1 MTPTEFIRSLHHAT
15 PEKALVGF
23 FKVKAMS
30 DEPKLVDLRLPFFD
44 HKLDTVAYEMAL
56 PHGRA
61 DIVIFHLDG
70 STTVIEAKD
79 GANGYTHI
87 AQGIGQLAFYATQ
100 LALKGKIKRVR
111 KALMWSSPGDR
122 EIDAMITV
130 TCLKAGVIPLEMAPV
145 RTYLA
150 ALTVRPHDEEV

>member
-1 MTPTEFIRSLHHAT
+1 MASERGKTRRRYGAQF
-15 PEKALVGF
+15 
-23 FKVKAMS
+23 KAMS

-100 LALKGKIKRVR
+100 LALKGKVKRVR
-111 KALMWSSPGDR
+111 KAPAPG
-122 EIDAMITV
+122 T
-130 TCLKAGVIPLEMAPV
+130 G
-145 RTYLA
+145 A
-150 ALTVRPHDEEV
+150 A